1 VLAGWLATV
10 SAREPVASLG
20 FHFWPATPFI
30 LGAAWALTM
39 STAYR
44 QVTIGRELRQVKAVF
59 DGYVGDQILQQLGGK
74 MPELGGGTWNIA
86 VLFCD
91 IEGFSSLSET
101 MRDEPERLLSTLND
115 HFQPLVKALQDRGG
129 HVDNYVGDLVMALFG
144 APIPAD
150 SLSIDTRNAVWAA
163 IDFIEIIKARNKE
176 RRAAG
181 EPTIEVGIGVHC
193 GPAVVGNMGSQRKM
207 HYTAI
212 GDTVNLASRVESAT
226 RLYHT
231 PLLVTEDVV
240 EAFDRDIEQ
249 LDELQRLEW
258 EFVAETTV
266 KGRLTPVRLFRP
278 KV

>member
-1 VLAGWLATV
+1 MLST
-10 SAREPVASLG
+10 
-20 FHFWPATPFI
+20 I
-30 LGAAWALTM
+30 LALTM
-39 STAYR
+39 ATAYR

-74 MPELGGGTWNIA
+74 MPKLGGETWNIA

-91 IEGFSSLSET
+91 IEGFSALSES
-101 MRDEPERLLSTLND
+101 MRDDPERLLSTLND

-193 GPAVVGNMGSQRKM
+193 GAAVVGNMGSQRKM

-212 GDTVNLASRVESAT
+212 GDNVNLASRVESAT
-226 RLYHT
+226 RQYQT
-231 PLLVTEDVV
+231 PLLVTEEVV
-240 EAFDRDIEQ
+240 QAFDHNIDQ
-249 LDELQRLEW
+249 LDPKQRLEW
-258 EFVAETTV
+258 EFLAETTV
-266 KGRLTPVRLFRP
+266 KGRATPVRLYRP